1 MKPNELYEEIKK
13 TQYTKSGDDVDWA
26 VKVYDD
32 EKTVRLL
39 FEESTTDRDWHNN
52 FDFPVKIYKKQES
65 CMKVARGWGNA
76 WKSCN
81 DLVMDALIRAVQVH
95 KNYRV

>member
-39 FEESTTDRDWHNN
+39 FSLPFT
-52 FDFPVKIYKKQES
+52 K
-65 CMKVARGWGNA
+65 A
-76 WKSCN
+76 
-81 DLVMDALIRAVQVH
+81 LVYH
-95 KNYRV
+95 H